1 MCALDA
7 NSGLPSRHA
16 ASEKIFNEEG
26 LVLLN
31 EAVQLSEAYIDR
43 LWKMGVSYVYIEDN
57 RTEGIEA
64 PSLLSEETR
73 RKPRA

>member
-7 NSGLPSRHA
+7 NSGLPSRNA

-26 LVLLN
+26 LVLLG

-43 LWKMGVSYVYIEDN
+43 LSKMGISYVYIEDN

-73 RKPRA
+73 RKRRS

>member
-1 MCALDA
+1 M
-7 NSGLPSRHA
+7 
-16 ASEKIFNEEG
+16 
-26 LVLLN
+26 N